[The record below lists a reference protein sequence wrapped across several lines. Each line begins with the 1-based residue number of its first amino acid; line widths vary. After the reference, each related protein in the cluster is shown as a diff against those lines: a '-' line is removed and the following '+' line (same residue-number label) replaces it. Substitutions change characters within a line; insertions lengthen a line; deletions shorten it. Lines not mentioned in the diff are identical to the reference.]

1 MVTQTKFIIRY
12 NQLLMPQHLRL
23 GKHWFN
29 NTNGAVGFKVKI
41 ATT

>member
-29 NTNGAVGFKVKI
+29 HTNGAVGFKVKI